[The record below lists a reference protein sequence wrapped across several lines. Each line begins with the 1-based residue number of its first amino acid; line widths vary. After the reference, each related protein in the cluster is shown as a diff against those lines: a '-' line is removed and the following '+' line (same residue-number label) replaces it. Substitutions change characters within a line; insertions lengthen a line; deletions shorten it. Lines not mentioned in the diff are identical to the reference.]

1 MSKIPSIHLA
11 KVVNREKKNKG
22 AKFTV
27 RSLKTGKDFTYR
39 ISRSEF
45 KNKWYTHVEVEK
57 GYLNFQRLGTYNAFK
72 GAITHKGQ
80 LVESV
85 AANAISYVLRQVTK
99 GKHEWLDTQ
108 VDVMHTGACIVCG
121 KELTDAY
128 SIENGIGP
136 VCSK

>member
-1 MSKIPSIHLA
+1 MSKIPSTHLG
-11 KVVNREKKNKG
+11 KVVNREKRNKG
-22 AKFTV
+22 AKFVV

-45 KNKWYTHVEVEK
+45 KKNWYTHVEVEQ
-57 GYLNFQRLGTYNAFK
+57 GYLNFNRLGTYNGYK
-72 GAITHKGQ
+72 GVITNKGQ
-80 LVESV
+80 VV
-85 AANAISYVLRQVTK
+85 DTTAANAIAYVLRQVTN

-128 SIENGIGP
+128 SVENGIGP

>member
-1 MSKIPSIHLA
+1 MSKIPSKHLS

-27 RSLKTGKDFTYR
+27 RSVKTGKDFTYR

-45 KNKWYTHVEVEK
+45 KDKWYTHVEVEK

-72 GAITHKGQ
+72 GAITNKGQ
-80 LVESV
+80 IVESV

-99 GKHEWLDTQ
+99 GKDEWLDTQ

>member
-1 MSKIPSIHLA
+1 MSKIPSIHLG

-45 KNKWYTHVEVEK
+45 KGRWYTHVEVEK
-57 GYLNFQRLGTYNAFK
+57 GYLSFNRLGTYNLEK
-72 GAITHKGQ
+72 GMITNKGTK
-80 LVESV
+80 VDTT
-85 AANAISYVLRQVTK
+85 AADAISYVLRQVTAS
-99 GKHEWLDTQ
+99 KHDWLDTQ

-136 VCSK
+136 ICGR

>member
-1 MSKIPSIHLA
+1 MSKIPSMHLA

-39 ISRSEF
+39 ISRSVF
-45 KNKWYTHVEVEK
+45 KDKWYTHVEVEK
-57 GYLNFQRLGTYNAFK
+57 GYLNFNRLGTYNASK
-72 GAITHKGQ
+72 GVITNKGVQ
-80 LVESV
+80 VQST
-85 AANAISYVLRQVTK
+85 AADAISYILRQVTA

-136 VCSK
+136 ICSK